1 MFETC
6 LDAGTDLDASKNQ
19 PQTVLACGGSFRLPE
34 IKIPKMKLALL
45 YFTVIMGTPARNQEA
60 SLAMKIQQASTEE
73 LANEDVG
80 LQCHG
85 QVSRL
90 QALPS

>member
-1 MFETC
+1 
-6 LDAGTDLDASKNQ
+6 
-19 PQTVLACGGSFRLPE
+19 VPE
-34 IKIPKMKLALL
+34 IKVPNMKPALL

-60 SLAMKIQQASTEE
+60 SLAMKIQQASNEE

-85 QVSRL
+85 EVFRL
-90 QALPS
+90 QALLS

>member
-1 MFETC
+1 
-6 LDAGTDLDASKNQ
+6 
-19 PQTVLACGGSFRLPE
+19 
-34 IKIPKMKLALL
+34 MKLALL
-45 YFTVIMGTPARNQEA
+45 HFTVIMGTPARYQEA

-90 QALPS
+90 QA

>member
-1 MFETC
+1 
-6 LDAGTDLDASKNQ
+6 
-19 PQTVLACGGSFRLPE
+19 
-34 IKIPKMKLALL
+34 MKLALL
-45 YFTVIMGTPARNQEA
+45 YFTVIMGTPARNHEA
-60 SLAMKIQQASTEE
+60 SLAIKIQQASIKE